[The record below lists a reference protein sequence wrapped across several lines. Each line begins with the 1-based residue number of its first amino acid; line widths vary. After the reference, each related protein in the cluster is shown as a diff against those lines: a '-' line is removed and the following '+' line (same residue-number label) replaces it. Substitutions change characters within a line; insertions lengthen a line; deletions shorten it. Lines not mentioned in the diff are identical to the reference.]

1 MKLIS
6 FLEAGRNAWGVVRD
20 TDVVVLTHVWPDV
33 IAGLEAGLD
42 EIAGA
47 AQADG
52 MPCRPLA
59 GLQWLPPVP
68 APGKILCVGLNYGR
82 HVAEAGRTEAGRAEA
97 GRAEAGRDLP
107 AHPSMFVRF
116 ADSVVGHREPVW
128 KPRASDRFDYE
139 GELAVVIGRGGRH
152 IAAQDALSH
161 VAGYT
166 CMAENSV
173 RDFQKHNAQ
182 VTPGKNFERSG
193 AIGPWLVTAD
203 EVGDPSRLEVMSR
216 LNGELM
222 QHGQVSD
229 LIFPIPEL
237 IAYISAFTPLSPGDI
252 IATGTPEGVGSGR
265 KPPRFMVA
273 GDTLEV
279 DIPGIGTLVNTVADE
294 PARQQGDAHG

>member
-59 GLQWLPPVP
+59 GLQWLAPVP

-82 HVAEAGRTEAGRAEA
+82 HVAEAGRAEA
-97 GRAEAGRDLP
+97 SRDLP

-152 IAAQDALSH
+152 IVAQDALSH

-252 IATGTPEGVGSGR
+252 IATGTPEGVGSSR

-279 DIPGIGTLVNTVADE
+279 DIPGIGTLANTVADE

>member
-6 FLEAGRNAWGVVRD
+6 FVEAGRPGWGVVRD
-20 TDVVVLTHVWPDV
+20 TDVVVLTQIWPDV
-33 IAGLEAGLD
+33 MTALTAGVGQ
-42 EIAGA
+42 I
-47 AQADG
+47 AQAADAPG
-52 MPCRPLA
+52 VPCTPLA

-68 APGKILCVGLNYGR
+68 APRKILCVGLNYGR
-82 HVAEAGRTEAGRAEA
+82 HVAEAGRE
-97 GRAEAGRDLP
+97 LP
-107 AHPSMFVRF
+107 AHPSLFARFV
-116 ADSVVGHREPVW
+116 DSLVGHREPVW

-152 IAAQDALSH
+152 IPARDALSH

-203 EVGDPSRLEVMSR
+203 DIGDPARLRVISR
-216 LNGELM
+216 LNGEVM
-222 QHGQVSD
+222 QDGDVSD

-237 IAYISAFTPLSPGDI
+237 IAYISTFTPLSPGDV
-252 IATGTPEGVGSGR
+252 IATGTPEGVGSSR
-265 KPPRFMVA
+265 KPPRFMAA

-279 DIPGIGTLVNTVADE
+279 EIPGIGTLINTVADE
-294 PARQQGDAHG
+294 PAQQGAAHG

>member
-6 FLEAGRNAWGVVRD
+6 FVEAGRNAWGVVRD
-20 TDVVVLTHVWPDV
+20 SDVVVLTHVWPDV
-33 IAGLEAGLD
+33 IAGLEAGVD

-47 AQADG
+47 ARADG

-68 APGKILCVGLNYGR
+68 APRKILCVGLNYGR
-82 HVAEAGRTEAGRAEA
+82 HVAEAGR
-97 GRAEAGRDLP
+97 DLP
-107 AHPSMFVRF
+107 AHPSLFARF
-116 ADSVVGHREPVW
+116 ADSVVGHREAVW

-152 IAAQDALSH
+152 IAAQDALAH

-203 EVGDPSRLEVMSR
+203 EVGDPARLQVISR

-222 QHGQVSD
+222 QQGDVSD

-252 IATGTPEGVGSGR
+252 IATGTPEGVGSSR

>member
-20 TDVVVLTHVWPDV
+20 ADVVVLTHVWPDV

-52 MPCRPLA
+52 MPCRSLA

-82 HVAEAGRTEAGRAEA
+82 HV
-97 GRAEAGRDLP
+97 AEAGRDLP

-216 LNGELM
+216 LNGERM

-252 IATGTPEGVGSGR
+252 IATGTPEGVGSSR

>member
-6 FLEAGRNAWGVVRD
+6 FLDAGRQAWGVVQGP
-20 TDVVVLTHVWPDV
+20 DVVVLTHVWPDV
-33 IAGLEAGLD
+33 IAALEAGVD
-42 EIAGA
+42 QIAGA

-52 MPCRPLA
+52 MPRRSLA
-59 GLQWLPPVP
+59 DLQWLPPVP
-68 APGKILCVGLNYGR
+68 APRKILCVGLNYGR
-82 HVAEAGRTEAGRAEA
+82 HVAEAGRE
-97 GRAEAGRDLP
+97 LP
-107 AHPSMFVRF
+107 AHPSLFVRF
-116 ADSVVGHREPVW
+116 ADSVVGHGQAVW

-152 IAAQDALSH
+152 IAAADALAH

-193 AIGPWLVTAD
+193 AVGPWLVTAD
-203 EVGDPSRLEVMSR
+203 EVGNPSRLQVQSR

-222 QHGQVSD
+222 QQGDVSD

-252 IATGTPEGVGSGR
+252 IATGTPEGVGSSR
-265 KPPRFMVA
+265 KPPRFMAA

-279 DIPGIGTLVNTVADE
+279 DIPGVGTLVNTVADE
-294 PARQQGDAHG
+294 PAHASGDAHE

>member
-6 FLEAGRNAWGVVRD
+6 FVEAGRNAWGVVRD
-20 TDVVVLTHVWPDV
+20 SDVVVLTHVWPDV
-33 IAGLEAGLD
+33 IAGLEAGVD

-47 AQADG
+47 ARADG

-68 APGKILCVGLNYGR
+68 APRKILCVGLNYGR
-82 HVAEAGRTEAGRAEA
+82 HVAEAGR
-97 GRAEAGRDLP
+97 DLP
-107 AHPSMFVRF
+107 AHPSLFARF
-116 ADSVVGHREPVW
+116 ADSVVGHRDAVW

-152 IAAQDALSH
+152 IAAQDALAH

-203 EVGDPSRLEVMSR
+203 EVGDPARLQVISR

-222 QHGQVSD
+222 QQGDVSD

-252 IATGTPEGVGSGR
+252 IATGTPEGVGSSR

>member
-82 HVAEAGRTEAGRAEA
+82 HVAEAGR
-97 GRAEAGRDLP
+97 DLP

-152 IAAQDALSH
+152 IAAEDALSH

-216 LNGELM
+216 LNGERM

-252 IATGTPEGVGSGR
+252 IATGTPEGVGSSR

-294 PARQQGDAHG
+294 PACQQGDAHG

>member
-6 FLEAGRNAWGVVRD
+6 FVEAGRNAWGVVRD
-20 TDVVVLTHVWPDV
+20 SDVVVLTHVWPDV
-33 IAGLEAGLD
+33 IAGLEAGAD

-47 AQADG
+47 ARADG
-52 MPCRPLA
+52 MPRRPLA

-68 APGKILCVGLNYGR
+68 APRKILCVGLNYGR
-82 HVAEAGRTEAGRAEA
+82 HVAEAGR
-97 GRAEAGRDLP
+97 DLP
-107 AHPSMFVRF
+107 AHPSLFARF
-116 ADSVVGHREPVW
+116 ADSVVGHREAVW

-152 IAAQDALSH
+152 IAAQDALAH

-203 EVGDPSRLEVMSR
+203 EVGDPARLQVISR

-222 QHGQVSD
+222 QQGDVSD

-252 IATGTPEGVGSGR
+252 IATGTPEGVGSSR

>member
-6 FLEAGRNAWGVVRD
+6 FVEAGRNAWGVVRD
-20 TDVVVLTHVWPDV
+20 SDVVVLTHVWPDV
-33 IAGLEAGLD
+33 IAGLEAGVD

-47 AQADG
+47 ARADG

-68 APGKILCVGLNYGR
+68 APRKILCVGLNYGR
-82 HVAEAGRTEAGRAEA
+82 HVAEAGR
-97 GRAEAGRDLP
+97 DLP
-107 AHPSMFVRF
+107 AHPSLFARF
-116 ADSVVGHREPVW
+116 ADSVVGHREAVW

-152 IAAQDALSH
+152 IAAQDALAH

-203 EVGDPSRLEVMSR
+203 EVGAPARLQVISR

-222 QHGQVSD
+222 QQGDVSD

-252 IATGTPEGVGSGR
+252 IATGTPEGVGSSR